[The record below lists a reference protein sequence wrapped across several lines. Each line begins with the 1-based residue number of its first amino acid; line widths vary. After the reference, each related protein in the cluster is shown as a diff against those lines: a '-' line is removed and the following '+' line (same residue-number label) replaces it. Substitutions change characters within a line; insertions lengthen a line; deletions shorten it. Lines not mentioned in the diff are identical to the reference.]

1 MRFQWLDM
9 PSNYSKNQA
18 PHRRREGLGRV
29 QYGRKPPPFWMS
41 ASSYYILA
49 AAGSIAVFFL
59 LWGIL
64 HDGHE
69 ETPWIG
75 AGLGASI
82 VLGSAVFI
90 REILLIRTRRRVRE
104 AERRLDE
111 SLSAFPASLLN
122 TGEPKKITLEKNTAM
137 IRRIKKKSEAAKVLG
152 GLSDGHREVF
162 DLCDDY
168 LRMVAMEIP
177 TVAVGSPRL
186 AAFRHGKDVV
196 RDYHRYHLMQ
206 WAEIEA
212 KGLTQ
217 EARSRARI
225 IDRLK
230 DAQQAVDVVDFA
242 LRYYPNE
249 PALVDSLDVLNDL
262 VDSLKIQDLV
272 DKAEKAFLKGNKK
285 RARTLYADALYIIDR
300 AGVDGEEASL
310 AAERIRIELEKLD
323 SALAPETQSE
333 D

>member
-1 MRFQWLDM
+1 M
-9 PSNYSKNQA
+9 PSNYRKDQA
-18 PHRRREGLGRV
+18 PNRRLEHYSRV
-29 QYGRKPPPFWMS
+29 RFGRKPSPFWMS

-49 AAGSIAVFFL
+49 AAGSIATFFL

-90 REILLIRTRRRVRE
+90 REILLIRTRRRIRE

-122 TGEPKKITLEKNTAM
+122 TGESKKITLEKNTAM
-137 IRRIKKKSEAAKVLG
+137 IRRIKKKSEAAKVLRS
-152 GLSDGHREVF
+152 LSDGHREVF
-162 DLCDDY
+162 DLCDEY
-168 LRMVAMEIP
+168 LRMIAMEMP

-212 KGLTQ
+212 KALTHD
-217 EARSRARI
+217 ARSRVRI
-225 IDRLK
+225 VDRLK

-272 DKAEKAFLKGNKK
+272 EKAEKAVAKGNRK
-285 RARTLYADALYIIDR
+285 RARTLYSDALYIIDR
-300 AGVDGEEASL
+300 AGVSDNDASQ
-310 AAERIRIELEKLD
+310 AAQKIRFELEKLD
-323 SALAPETQSE
+323 SELNETTE
-333 D
+333 GEN